1 MAWGLRVEGS
11 RNVFIY
17 GTGMYSWFQR
27 YSQKCL
33 ETFDCQS
40 ELVYLSNST
49 NLFVYNIATVGTV
62 DMITALYV
70 NLNGLTFQ
78 SPRSNIS
85 SINGWLGDVEL
96 MKDGG
101 NDAGGTISLDRDIWL
116 FPATQDDGR
125 GTMTVA
131 CTSDCVFVF
140 SPIIFPPLQPPP
152 ITTVWDGKPYTITPP
167 AISTPTIDW
176 MPVTY
181 TATGPVRVTPTP
193 RTKEISV
200 PPWPC
205 GAECGGHTAV
215 FPNITLPLP
224 VPKDVPC
231 FRYCTPAD
239 LEHPPVDM
247 IPGPAPGPPPPGT
260 DSWDG

>member
-17 GTGMYSWFQR
+17 GAGMYSWFQR

-62 DMITALYV
+62 DMITALHV

-140 SPIIFPPLQPPP
+140 PP
-152 ITTVWDGKPYTITPP
+152 ITF
-167 AISTPTIDW
+167 SL
-176 MPVTY
+176 
-181 TATGPVRVTPTP
+181 
-193 RTKEISV
+193 
-200 PPWPC
+200 
-205 GAECGGHTAV
+205 
-215 FPNITLPLP
+215 N
-224 VPKDVPC
+224 
-231 FRYCTPAD
+231 
-239 LEHPPVDM
+239 
-247 IPGPAPGPPPPGT
+247 
-260 DSWDG
+260 